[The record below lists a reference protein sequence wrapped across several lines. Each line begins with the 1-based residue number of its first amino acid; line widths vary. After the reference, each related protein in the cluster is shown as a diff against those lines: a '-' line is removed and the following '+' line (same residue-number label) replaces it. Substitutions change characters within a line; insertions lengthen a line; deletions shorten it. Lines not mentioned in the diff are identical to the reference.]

1 MNTKKKAS
9 AAKVGESDPDRDTM
23 RPEYDFSKGTR
34 GKYASRYP
42 HGSIVVTLD
51 PDVAAVFPSAAAAGD
66 ALRQLLRGS
75 PTPTPRRR
83 PSA

>member
-1 MNTKKKAS
+1 MTTKKKAS
-9 AAKVGESDPDRDTM
+9 AAKVRESDPSDDM
-23 RPEYDFSKGTR
+23 RPEYDFRKGVR

-51 PDVAAVFPSAAAAGD
+51 PDVAAAYPSAAAVNQ
-66 ALRQLLRGS
+66 ALRDLIRGA

-83 PSA
+83 RSA